1 MTAHLAVSSLLF
13 CVFCLNCNAGEE
25 LRPSQ
30 IIAQAVAT
38 GELTREDTHGTSS
51 DEVVLEMRTENAEAE
66 EQRPAEENEG
76 EDDDSKEVRIV
87 EKKKVIVSTHCAAGF
102 PQRGGGLRRP

>member
-1 MTAHLAVSSLLF
+1 
-13 CVFCLNCNAGEE
+13 
-25 LRPSQ
+25 
-30 IIAQAVAT
+30 
-38 GELTREDTHGTSS
+38 
-51 DEVVLEMRTENAEAE
+51 MRTENAEAE

-87 EKKKVIVSTHCAAGF
+87 EKKKVIVSTHFAAGF